1 MLQYHRID
9 MSLVID
15 VNETKESSRCII
27 SNYYCFLEVNHRFQL
42 KVCNGCYDV
51 MQKAVNINNVQ
62 VTVTLPEPAIT

>member
-15 VNETKESSRCII
+15 IKETKESSRCII
-27 SNYYCFLEVNHRFQL
+27 SNYYYFLEVNHRFQL
-42 KVCNGCYDV
+42 KVCNGCHDV

-62 VTVTLPEPAIT
+62 VTATRPEPTIT